1 MPNPVETRDEY
12 EAMIRIIRNS
22 INIDPDRGFE
32 LLGPLIE
39 PINQLVTAAIQV
51 KRFEGKRSD
60 GIRDDIP
67 LGEIR
72 RYSPAH
78 SFAELITP
86 LSKAEFD
93 RAIDLVDRVRHPE
106 LKLHMKLLAIQAGAS
121 K

>member
-1 MPNPVETRDEY
+1 MTRRVSTASGSE
-12 EAMIRIIRNS
+12 RGS
-22 INIDPDRGFE
+22 ISSTLATARGTDPCT
-32 LLGPLIE
+32 
-39 PINQLVTAAIQV
+39 QSQTALVTAAIQV

-106 LKLHMKLLAIQAGAS
+106 LKLHMKLLAVQAAMAE
-121 K
+121 